1 MTRHITRQMNWQV
14 TWQMTRQISGQTLRH
29 AAVALTC
36 LLFTAAASAQTEEGT
51 PPVMHMGAGSSNGSG
66 YTTGAGGNAGQ
77 TAGQPGI
84 YVQLPMPAQQN
95 ASTLEPAKDPTA
107 YCYYADKSY
116 SEGSR
121 LRDQVC
127 VRPGNTGGG
136 YEASTQL
143 APLRWISASQYARGK
158 Y

>member
-1 MTRHITRQMNWQV
+1 MIRHSIV
-14 TWQMTRQISGQTLRH
+14 VFGI
-29 AAVALTC
+29 
-36 LLFTAAASAQTEEGT
+36 LFAAAASAQTAEPIQNT
-51 PPVMHMGAGSSNGSG
+51 APMSQQH
-66 YTTGAGGNAGQ
+66 NAQ
-77 TAGQPGI
+77 MPGQPGI
-84 YVQLPMPAQQN
+84 YVQLPMQDQQN
-95 ASTLEPAKDPTA
+95 ASNHAPAQDPTA
-107 YCYYADKSY
+107 YCYYADRSY

-143 APLRWISASQYARGK
+143 APLKWVSASQYARGR

>member
-1 MTRHITRQMNWQV
+1 M
-14 TWQMTRQISGQTLRH
+14 GQTR
-29 AAVALTC
+29 
-36 LLFTAAASAQTEEGT
+36 
-51 PPVMHMGAGSSNGSG
+51 
-66 YTTGAGGNAGQ
+66 GQ
-77 TAGQPGI
+77 MQGQPGI
-84 YVQLPMPAQQN
+84 YVELPMQAQQN
-95 ASTLEPAKDPTA
+95 TATHAPAQDSAA

-127 VRPGNTGGG
+127 VRPGNTSGG

-143 APLRWISASQYARGK
+143 APLRWISASQYARGR

>member
-1 MTRHITRQMNWQV
+1 M
-14 TWQMTRQISGQTLRH
+14 LRH
-29 AAVALTC
+29 SMAALACMFV
-36 LLFTAAASAQTEEGT
+36 TAAASAQTVEGT
-51 PPVMHMGAGSSNGSG
+51 MPM
-66 YTTGAGGNAGQ
+66 TGAGRINNIGSMGQ
-77 TAGQPGI
+77 TRGQTQGQPGI
-84 YVQLPMPAQQN
+84 YVQLPMQAQQN
-95 ASTLEPAKDPTA
+95 TAPHTPAQDPTA

-143 APLRWISASQYARGK
+143 APLRWISASQYARGR

>member
-1 MTRHITRQMNWQV
+1 M
-14 TWQMTRQISGQTLRH
+14 
-29 AAVALTC
+29 VALAC
-36 LLFTAAASAQTEEGT
+36 AFVAAAACAQTEEGT
-51 PPVMHMGAGSSNGSG
+51 PMTHMGTGRSNGNGSVG
-66 YTTGAGGNAGQ
+66 QAMGQ
-77 TAGQPGI
+77 TAGQMQGQPGI
-84 YVQLPMPAQQN
+84 YVQLPAQAQQN
-95 ASTLEPAKDPTA
+95 SSTLEPAKDPTA

-127 VRPGNTGGG
+127 VRPGNSGGG

>member
-1 MTRHITRQMNWQV
+1 MAALACMFV
-14 TWQMTRQISGQTLRH
+14 TT
-29 AAVALTC
+29 
-36 LLFTAAASAQTEEGT
+36 AASAQTVEGT
-51 PPVMHMGAGSSNGSG
+51 LPMTGGSRIN
-66 YTTGAGGNAGQ
+66 TTGSMAQTEGQ
-77 TAGQPGI
+77 TTGQSRGQPGI
-84 YVQLPMPAQQN
+84 YVELPMQTQQN
-95 ASTLEPAKDPTA
+95 TSTHTPAPDPTA
-107 YCYYADKSY
+107 YCYYADKGY

-143 APLRWISASQYARGK
+143 APLRWISSSQYAKGK